1 MTREGFAAVLR
12 ENGSG
17 FDDAAIEE
25 YWKCFGD
32 EDRRRPARVLA
43 LGRLREV
50 GALRRQARRARRAHP
65 GPLGRDGP
73 VRVPAHRAPAA
84 PARSPARSWSS
95 SRARALRLRRRAGAG
110 GDRGGRLPDHRLSRC
125 QNPRMER
132 LFDIED
138 GPRGQTRSAGAGPA
152 AGGADAPPLARRV
165 RGPGA
170 PARARFGASH
180 GDRGGP
186 TALDDPL
193 RAAGQRAKTTIARM
207 LARGAGRRSRR
218 RPRSAPAARRC
229 ATSSS
234 APSTALH
241 QRRAHDLLPR
251 RDPSL
256 QQGPA
261 GHAASGR
268 GGGPGRTD
276 WRHH

>member
-84 PARSPARSWSS
+84 QPRSPARSWSS

-138 GPRGQTRSAGAGPA
+138 GPRGQTGVPVP
-152 AGGADAPPLARRV
+152 DQPLAARMRPRSLGEFV
-165 RGPGA
+165 GQEHLLERGSALRTAIEEGRPHSMILYGPPGS
-170 PARARFGASH
+170 G
-180 GDRGGP
+180 
-186 TALDDPL
+186 
-193 RAAGQRAKTTIARM
+193 KTTIARM
-207 LARGAGRRSRR
+207 LARAPGRRSRR

-234 APSTALH
+234 AAPALH